1 MAGAFV
7 SLVKILVCV
16 CYHTLYGHIPSPAEF
31 ERGCVCAIGFLL
43 IEPFEHEHPL
53 GRVEEPNTGI
63 KVTLKYM

>member
-16 CYHTLYGHIPSPAEF
+16 CYDTLHGHIPSQIEQ
-31 ERGCVCAIGFLL
+31 ERGCAFAIGFLF
-43 IEPFEHEHPL
+43 IEPFEHERPL
-53 GRVEEPNTGI
+53 GRVEELDTGI